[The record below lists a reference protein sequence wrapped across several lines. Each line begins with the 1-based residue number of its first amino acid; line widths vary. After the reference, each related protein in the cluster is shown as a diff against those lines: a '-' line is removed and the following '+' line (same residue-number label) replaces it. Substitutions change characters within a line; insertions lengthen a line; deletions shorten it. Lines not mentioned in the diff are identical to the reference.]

1 MKNLKK
7 VWKIFIMSAIVCFSL
22 TLTLMIINAVVGIS
36 IRLNFYLLLFT
47 ILTAGFTVALTLVD
61 SKTIFYSKKVKKP
74 VKSKTVRKTKKVQ
87 SPRSLY
93 RPNGI

>member
-47 ILTAGFTVALTLVD
+47 ILTAGFTVASKVITAQKTLT
-61 SKTIFYSKKVKKP
+61 P
-74 VKSKTVRKTKKVQ
+74 
-87 SPRSLY
+87 
-93 RPNGI
+93 GITPASFTAI

>member
-1 MKNLKK
+1 MKK

-22 TLTLMIINAVVGIS
+22 SLTLMIINAVVGIS

-87 SPRSLY
+87 SHTKAKRKIS
-93 RPNGI
+93 

>member
-1 MKNLKK
+1 
-7 VWKIFIMSAIVCFSL
+7 MSAIVCFSL

-74 VKSKTVRKTKKVQ
+74 VKSKTVLKRNEKYLKTQLNMIMLCLFFIKT
-87 SPRSLY
+87 LF
-93 RPNGI
+93 NTL

>member
-1 MKNLKK
+1 
-7 VWKIFIMSAIVCFSL
+7 MSAIVCFSL

-36 IRLNFYLLLFT
+36 NFYLLLFT

-61 SKTIFYSKKVKKP
+61 SKTIFYSKKVKKS

-87 SPRSLY
+87 SHTKAKRKIS
-93 RPNGI
+93 

>member
-1 MKNLKK
+1 
-7 VWKIFIMSAIVCFSL
+7 MSAIVCFSL

-61 SKTIFYSKKVKKP
+61 SKTIFYS
-74 VKSKTVRKTKKVQ
+74 
-87 SPRSLY
+87 
-93 RPNGI
+93 

>member
-36 IRLNFYLLLFT
+36 IRLNFYLLFFT

-87 SPRSLY
+87 SHTKAKRKIS
-93 RPNGI
+93 

>member
-1 MKNLKK
+1 
-7 VWKIFIMSAIVCFSL
+7 MSAIVCFSL

-47 ILTAGFTVALTLVD
+47 ILTAGFTLVD
-61 SKTIFYSKKVKKP
+61 SKTIFYSKKVKKS

-87 SPRSLY
+87 SHTKAKRKIS
-93 RPNGI
+93 

>member
-1 MKNLKK
+1 
-7 VWKIFIMSAIVCFSL
+7 MSAIVCFSL
-22 TLTLMIINAVVGIS
+22 TLTLMIINEVVGIS

-87 SPRSLY
+87 SHTKAKRKIS
-93 RPNGI
+93 

>member
-1 MKNLKK
+1 MKK

-36 IRLNFYLLLFT
+36 IRLNFYLLLLT
-47 ILTAGFTVALTLVD
+47 ILTAGFTVAVTLVD

-87 SPRSLY
+87 SHTKAKRKIS
-93 RPNGI
+93 